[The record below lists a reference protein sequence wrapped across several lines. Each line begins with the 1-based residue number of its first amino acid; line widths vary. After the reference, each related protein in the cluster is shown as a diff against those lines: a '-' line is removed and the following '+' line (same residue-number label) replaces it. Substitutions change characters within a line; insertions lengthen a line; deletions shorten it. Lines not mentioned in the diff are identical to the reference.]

1 MTTVHNFGVTPISC
15 HSWSG
20 DRKSLALSQN
30 SKDVTLFASSG
41 SGWKQTGLLDQHDLR
56 VNSIDWAPKT
66 NRIVTCSA
74 DRNAYVWVLDDNG
87 DWKKT
92 LVLLRINRAATCV
105 RWSPEENKFAVG
117 SGAKII
123 SICYHEQEFDGWVS
137 KHIKKPMQSTITSID
152 WHPNNIL
159 IAAGSTD
166 FKVRV
171 FSAFVKDVEPRPSP
185 TEWGSKMPMGFLMKE
200 FTNSSSGGG
209 WVHAVSFSADGSKLA
224 WAGHDSSI
232 SVADAAND
240 MLVMKLKTNLLPMCS
255 LTWIRPNTIAA
266 VGHNCVPYT
275 FNVESDGVKLGSAM
289 EENKKKEKSG
299 NTSAMDRFKKMDKL
313 GQSENNDLESKLNYT
328 HQKQISEIR
337 IVDGQKGNV
346 DTFSTCSLDGK
357 IVVWNLK
364 TLAGQ
369 MKDLKI

>member
-1 MTTVHNFGVTPISC
+1 MTTVHNFGVAPISC

-20 DRKSLALSQN
+20 DRKSLAFSQN
-30 SKDVTLFASSG
+30 TKDVILLEKSG
-41 SGWKQTGLLDQHDLR
+41 SDWKQTGLLDQHDLR

-66 NRIVTCSA
+66 NRIVTCSE

-87 DWKKT
+87 VWKKT

-123 SICYHEQEFDGWVS
+123 SICYHEKEFDGWVS
-137 KHIKKPMQSTITSID
+137 KHIKKPMHSTITSID

-185 TEWGSKMPMGFLMKE
+185 TEWGAKMPMGYLMQE

-209 WVHAVSFSADGSKLA
+209 WVHAVSFSPDGSKLA
-224 WAGHDSSI
+224 WAGHDSTI

-240 MLVMKLKTNLLPMCS
+240 MVVLKLKTNLLPMCS
-255 LTWIRPNTIAA
+255 MTWIRPNTIAA
-266 VGHNCVPYT
+266 AGHNCVPYT
-275 FNVESDGVKLGSAM
+275 FIVESGGVTLGGAM
-289 EENKKKEKSG
+289 EEDTQKETSG
-299 NTSAMDRFKKMDKL
+299 KTSAMQMFQNKDKL
-313 GQSENNDLESKLNYT
+313 GQNELETKLNFT
-328 HQKQISEIR
+328 HQKQIPEIR
-337 IVDGQKGNV
+337 IVDGMKGNV

-364 TLAGQ
+364 TLAGK